1 MGTGNNFR
9 TVRRFVC
16 RKSDSSGRGFISGS
30 YFQFRLQPHCAVGSS
45 KPVGKG
51 VRFDS
56 GVSLNQFESGFLC
69 TVLKLLPREGL
80 RSGLRFCCGGS
91 AMRAR
96 LRAPADRSLGW
107 GQICNRG
114 RWPRQRRSGAV
125 NGTEKRSPSR
135 TFVSINT
142 YFDPGDAKKHRG
154 ATFVM
159 RVFYTF
165 VYQKIGIN

>member
-56 GVSLNQFESGFLC
+56 GVSLDRFEVCIFVHRFKTPPEGGVAERAPLLLWRLGNARAIALACRPQFGVGSDLQPRPLAAIAPSGN
-69 TVLKLLPREGL
+69 LKSIRKTKTFPNTSKYKYVF
-80 RSGLRFCCGGS
+80 RSGGCQKSSRGDLRYASFLYLCI
-91 AMRAR
+91 
-96 LRAPADRSLGW
+96 PKNWD
-107 GQICNRG
+107 
-114 RWPRQRRSGAV
+114 
-125 NGTEKRSPSR
+125 
-135 TFVSINT
+135 
-142 YFDPGDAKKHRG
+142 
-154 ATFVM
+154 
-159 RVFYTF
+159 
-165 VYQKIGIN
+165 